1 MSASTKISVMV
12 VSGSHERLQMAAM
25 VASVAAV
32 SGDQVS
38 VFLSMNALGYFRKSS
53 DAAAPAEGEFG
64 RVMAQKKVPKFK
76 DLLAQAVELGD
87 AKIFPCSMAMD
98 VLALQPGDLEPYLAE
113 PIGLT
118 AFLIDAAG
126 SQAWT
131 F

>member
-1 MSASTKISVMV
+1 MSDVQKLSVIV

-25 VASVAAV
+25 VASVGAV
-32 SGDQVS
+32 SGNQVS
-38 VFLSMNALGYFRKSS
+38 VFLSMNALGYFRKGY
-53 DAAAPAEGEFG
+53 AAVPAPEGDFG
-64 RVMAQKKVPKFK
+64 RVMAEKKVPKFK
-76 DLLAQAVELGD
+76 DLFAQAVELGD

-118 AFLIDAAG
+118 AFLIDAAD